1 MELETKHTLLTFE
14 RDTLRGDA
22 TELTAEVDDLRHVAA
37 CLTDKLAVSEK
48 QLSDEQE
55 RLLTYA
61 DIC

>member
-1 MELETKHTLLTFE
+1 
-14 RDTLRGDA
+14 LRGDA

-37 CLTDKLAVSEK
+37 CLTDKLAASEK

-55 RLLTYA
+55 RLLAYADVCWRMLTYA